1 MLRKCNA
8 LPEFLL
14 RKAAQKYQTLRNSKG
29 ISRTKVSEIFQIS
42 RGDGRVKN
50 ISLFMKYFSKWIDV
64 KEV

>member
-1 MLRKCNA
+1 MCNA

-42 RGDGRVKN
+42 RGGGGVCAKLNKFIFATRGN
-50 ISLFMKYFSKWIDV
+50 Y
-64 KEV
+64 EG